1 MNLPFTT
8 NLHVE
13 TWILLADND
22 MGWYRIL
29 LSETH
34 LICHL
39 TPYLHLRKYL
49 IICKSKEKSSKQILA
64 PVLVEIDNTCRQRFS
79 VNSVWKPAV
88 CYNLLF
94 VSRFP
99 QDCLLL
105 FISVFYGFHI
115 MLKFFNLSVE
125 NWISVCV
132 IIKQNWRWFLCKH
145 AFNIDP
151 DARAGCKTSCNFNR

>member
-1 MNLPFTT
+1 MVFLRIEPEFIPFAT
-8 NLHVE
+8 NLQVE

-49 IICKSKEKSSKQILA
+49 IICKSKEKCSKQILA

-79 VNSVWKPAV
+79 VK
-88 CYNLLF
+88 
-94 VSRFP
+94 
-99 QDCLLL
+99 
-105 FISVFYGFHI
+105 
-115 MLKFFNLSVE
+115 
-125 NWISVCV
+125 
-132 IIKQNWRWFLCKH
+132 LCQ
-145 AFNIDP
+145 
-151 DARAGCKTSCNFNR
+151 KTSCLLQFVICFTISTGLFVVVYFRILRLSYYAQIF

>member
-1 MNLPFTT
+1 MVFLRIEPEFIPFAT

-34 LICHL
+34 LVCHL

-49 IICKSKEKSSKQILA
+49 IICKSKEKCSKQILA

-79 VNSVWKPAV
+79 VK
-88 CYNLLF
+88 
-94 VSRFP
+94 
-99 QDCLLL
+99 
-105 FISVFYGFHI
+105 
-115 MLKFFNLSVE
+115 
-125 NWISVCV
+125 
-132 IIKQNWRWFLCKH
+132 LCQ
-145 AFNIDP
+145 
-151 DARAGCKTSCNFNR
+151 KTSCLLQFAICFTISTGLFVVVYFRILRLSYYAQIF

>member
-1 MNLPFTT
+1 MVFLRIEPEFIPFAT

-49 IICKSKEKSSKQILA
+49 IICKSKEKCSKQILA
-64 PVLVEIDNTCRQRFS
+64 PVLVEIDNTCHQRFS
-79 VNSVWKPAV
+79 VK
-88 CYNLLF
+88 
-94 VSRFP
+94 
-99 QDCLLL
+99 
-105 FISVFYGFHI
+105 
-115 MLKFFNLSVE
+115 
-125 NWISVCV
+125 
-132 IIKQNWRWFLCKH
+132 LCQ
-145 AFNIDP
+145 
-151 DARAGCKTSCNFNR
+151 KTSCLLQFAICFTISTGLFVVVYFRILRLSYYAQIF

>member
-1 MNLPFTT
+1 MVFLRIEPEFIPFAT

-34 LICHL
+34 LVCHL

-64 PVLVEIDNTCRQRFS
+64 PVLVEIDNTCHQRFS
-79 VNSVWKPAV
+79 VK
-88 CYNLLF
+88 
-94 VSRFP
+94 
-99 QDCLLL
+99 
-105 FISVFYGFHI
+105 
-115 MLKFFNLSVE
+115 
-125 NWISVCV
+125 
-132 IIKQNWRWFLCKH
+132 LCQ
-145 AFNIDP
+145 
-151 DARAGCKTSCNFNR
+151 KTSCLLQFAICFTISRGLFVVVYFRILRLSYYAQIF

>member
-1 MNLPFTT
+1 MVFLRIEPEFIPFDT

-79 VNSVWKPAV
+79 VKLCQRTSCLLQFAI
-88 CYNLLF
+88 CFTISTGLF
-94 VSRFP
+94 VVVYFRI
-99 QDCLLL
+99 LR
-105 FISVFYGFHI
+105 
-115 MLKFFNLSVE
+115 LSYYAQ
-125 NWISVCV
+125 I
-132 IIKQNWRWFLCKH
+132 F
-145 AFNIDP
+145 
-151 DARAGCKTSCNFNR
+151 

>member
-1 MNLPFTT
+1 MVFLRIEPEFIPFAT
-8 NLHVE
+8 NLQVE

-79 VNSVWKPAV
+79 VK
-88 CYNLLF
+88 
-94 VSRFP
+94 
-99 QDCLLL
+99 
-105 FISVFYGFHI
+105 
-115 MLKFFNLSVE
+115 
-125 NWISVCV
+125 
-132 IIKQNWRWFLCKH
+132 LCQ
-145 AFNIDP
+145 
-151 DARAGCKTSCNFNR
+151 KTSCLLQFAICFTISTGLFVVVYFRILRLSYYAQIF

>member
-1 MNLPFTT
+1 MVFLRIEPEFIPFTT

-34 LICHL
+34 LVCHL

-64 PVLVEIDNTCRQRFS
+64 PVKDFLL
-79 VNSVWKPAV
+79 NSVRKPAV

-125 NWISVCV
+125 N
-132 IIKQNWRWFLCKH
+132 
-145 AFNIDP
+145 
-151 DARAGCKTSCNFNR
+151 

>member
-1 MNLPFTT
+1 M
-8 NLHVE
+8 E

-39 TPYLHLRKYL
+39 TPYLHLTKYL

-79 VNSVWKPAV
+79 VK
-88 CYNLLF
+88 
-94 VSRFP
+94 
-99 QDCLLL
+99 
-105 FISVFYGFHI
+105 
-115 MLKFFNLSVE
+115 
-125 NWISVCV
+125 
-132 IIKQNWRWFLCKH
+132 LCQ
-145 AFNIDP
+145 
-151 DARAGCKTSCNFNR
+151 KTSCLLQFAICSTISTGLFVVVYFRILRLSYYAQIF

>member
-1 MNLPFTT
+1 MVFLRIEPEFIPFAT

-79 VNSVWKPAV
+79 VK
-88 CYNLLF
+88 
-94 VSRFP
+94 
-99 QDCLLL
+99 
-105 FISVFYGFHI
+105 
-115 MLKFFNLSVE
+115 
-125 NWISVCV
+125 
-132 IIKQNWRWFLCKH
+132 LCQ
-145 AFNIDP
+145 
-151 DARAGCKTSCNFNR
+151 KTSCLLQFAICFTISTGLFVVVYFRILRLSYYAQIF

>member
-1 MNLPFTT
+1 MVFLRIEPEFIPFTT

-39 TPYLHLRKYL
+39 TPYLHLRKSVNL

-64 PVLVEIDNTCRQRFS
+64 PVLVEIDNTCHQRFS
-79 VNSVWKPAV
+79 VK
-88 CYNLLF
+88 
-94 VSRFP
+94 
-99 QDCLLL
+99 
-105 FISVFYGFHI
+105 
-115 MLKFFNLSVE
+115 
-125 NWISVCV
+125 
-132 IIKQNWRWFLCKH
+132 LCQ
-145 AFNIDP
+145 
-151 DARAGCKTSCNFNR
+151 KTSCLLQFAICFTISTGLFVVVYFRILRLSYYAQIF

>member
-1 MNLPFTT
+1 MVFLRIEPEFIPFAT

-64 PVLVEIDNTCRQRFS
+64 PVLVEIDNTCRQRIS
-79 VNSVWKPAV
+79 VN
-88 CYNLLF
+88 
-94 VSRFP
+94 
-99 QDCLLL
+99 
-105 FISVFYGFHI
+105 
-115 MLKFFNLSVE
+115 
-125 NWISVCV
+125 
-132 IIKQNWRWFLCKH
+132 LCQ
-145 AFNIDP
+145 
-151 DARAGCKTSCNFNR
+151 KTSCLLQFAICFTISTGLFVVVYFRILRLSYYAQIF

>member
-1 MNLPFTT
+1 MVFLRIEPEFIPFAT

-49 IICKSKEKSSKQILA
+49 IICKSKEKCSKQILA

-79 VNSVWKPAV
+79 VK
-88 CYNLLF
+88 
-94 VSRFP
+94 
-99 QDCLLL
+99 
-105 FISVFYGFHI
+105 
-115 MLKFFNLSVE
+115 
-125 NWISVCV
+125 
-132 IIKQNWRWFLCKH
+132 LCQ
-145 AFNIDP
+145 
-151 DARAGCKTSCNFNR
+151 KTSCLLQFAICFTISTGLFVVVYFRILRLSYYAQIF

>member
-1 MNLPFTT
+1 
-8 NLHVE
+8 
-13 TWILLADND
+13 

-49 IICKSKEKSSKQILA
+49 IICKSKEKCSKQILA

-79 VNSVWKPAV
+79 VKLCQKTSCLLQFAI
-88 CYNLLF
+88 CFTISTGLF
-94 VSRFP
+94 VVVYFRILRLSYYA
-99 QDCLLL
+99 Q
-105 FISVFYGFHI
+105 
-115 MLKFFNLSVE
+115 FFNLSVE

>member
-1 MNLPFTT
+1 MVFLRIEPEFIPFAT

-34 LICHL
+34 LVCHL

-49 IICKSKEKSSKQILA
+49 IICKSKEKCSKQILA

-79 VNSVWKPAV
+79 VK
-88 CYNLLF
+88 
-94 VSRFP
+94 
-99 QDCLLL
+99 
-105 FISVFYGFHI
+105 
-115 MLKFFNLSVE
+115 
-125 NWISVCV
+125 
-132 IIKQNWRWFLCKH
+132 LCQ
-145 AFNIDP
+145 
-151 DARAGCKTSCNFNR
+151 KTSCLLQFAICFTISTGLFVVVYFRILRLSYYAQIFLLIR

>member
-1 MNLPFTT
+1 MVFLRIEPEFTT
-8 NLHVE
+8 NLQVE

-79 VNSVWKPAV
+79 VK
-88 CYNLLF
+88 
-94 VSRFP
+94 
-99 QDCLLL
+99 
-105 FISVFYGFHI
+105 
-115 MLKFFNLSVE
+115 
-125 NWISVCV
+125 
-132 IIKQNWRWFLCKH
+132 LCQ
-145 AFNIDP
+145 
-151 DARAGCKTSCNFNR
+151 KTSCLLQFAICFTISTGLFVVVYFRILRLSYYAQIF